1 MTTVSDDRCRIGEL
15 RPAKL
20 RPRTVGFE
28 QAVARQPVLECPPAL
43 SRSTGPFSDLLSLGR
58 KTAQKVLDEAGL
70 LVVNPSL
77 PGDLRIGRF
86 EIGRREVK
94 LPVCTG
100 Q

>member
-1 MTTVSDDRCRIGEL
+1 MSAGTFPFDGSIQ
-15 RPAKL
+15 RPAL
-20 RPRTVGFE
+20 AGSE
-28 QAVARQPVLECPPAL
+28 NGSE
-43 SRSTGPFSDLLSLGR
+43 
-58 KTAQKVLDEAGL
+58 VLDEAGL